1 LIKKKFGEGVKKEI
15 IETSGK
21 TNIFR
26 WCASKDLFKC
36 HIGDPDHPDNT
47 TWVTNEKDF
56 EALRKKD
63 INVVLQTETSKSA
76 KSESEGDLST
86 LFLILRDL
94 INVSLAELV
103 EKFDKM
109 IETAPTDFEK
119 IIEIILKF
127 FVEAA
132 ASVSL
137 EKLRYINIETPG
149 KRLSQQTDEERIRN
163 YEAILEVLKEIGLHC
178 CGEDLAKSE
187 KNIKE
192 GLKIGGK
199 E

>member
-1 LIKKKFGEGVKKEI
+1 
-15 IETSGK
+15 
-21 TNIFR
+21 
-26 WCASKDLFKC
+26 
-36 HIGDPDHPDNT
+36 
-47 TWVTNEKDF
+47 VTNEKDF

-137 EKLRYINIETPG
+137 DKLRYINIETPG